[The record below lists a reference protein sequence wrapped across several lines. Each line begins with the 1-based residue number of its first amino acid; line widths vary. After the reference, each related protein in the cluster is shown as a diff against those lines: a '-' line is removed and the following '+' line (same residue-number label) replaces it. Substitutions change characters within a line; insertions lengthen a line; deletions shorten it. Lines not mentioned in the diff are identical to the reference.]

1 MIYNYLNKDNYK
13 MRMLPVVLSLL
24 LFQQILA
31 FNIKNHINL
40 QNIVMSSA
48 LMATITKRINM
59 ELINETIVMNDITN
73 INSHNQQVNIIL
85 DSLLVSLLVTQYK
98 TITNYDKKLIDIQ
111 LYSQTRNTSN
121 IFMLTVLFVF
131 TRNVENAV

>member
-24 LFQQILA
+24 LFQQIVA
-31 FNIKNHINL
+31 FNIKNRINL

-98 TITNYDKKLIDIQ
+98 TITNYDQKLIGIQ